1 MVIVRTIALAV
12 SVIVATAI
20 SADSTYAFRFI
31 TGNATFHHRGL
42 PGHQQRKV
50 VKKNGNGPSSRH
62 PLHQCPNGEHWFQA
76 HWGGRV
82 WAGHCVRNR

>member
-1 MVIVRTIALAV
+1 MAIVRTIALAV

-20 SADSTYAFRFI
+20 SADSAYAFRLI
-31 TGNATFHHRGL
+31 TGNSTFHHSGL

-62 PLHQCPNGEHWFQA
+62 KVYYCPPHSIPQSE
-76 HWGGRV
+76 
-82 WAGHCVRNR
+82 GHCLYVRH